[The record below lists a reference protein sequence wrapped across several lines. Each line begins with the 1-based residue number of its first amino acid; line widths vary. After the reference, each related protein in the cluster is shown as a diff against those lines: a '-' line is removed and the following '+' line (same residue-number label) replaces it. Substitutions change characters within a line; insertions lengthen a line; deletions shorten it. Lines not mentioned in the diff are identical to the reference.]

1 MLENNQLKINLLTVN
16 ERPLF
21 PGGVTTL
28 VISRDEEIHLIEQL
42 AKSNRPFGV
51 VLTRL
56 RSPEDMSAPLF
67 PGIYQ
72 VGTLCRVNRFVRL
85 PNGTLHV
92 FVNTLSSFFIEKVEK
107 DRIEK
112 LSKEDPQFFYHV
124 LSYAMALDTEDE
136 WVRAFSGMYVEP
148 ARWYHGDDVADI
160 YILSSFSRRWN
171 HAYSSVIAP
180 QPRGGGARTTRGS
193 SGFSGGGFS
202 GGGGRSW

>member
-1 MLENNQLKINLLTVN
+1 MKINLLTVN

-56 RSPEDMSAPLF
+56 RSPEDMAAPLF

-107 DRIEK
+107 NGELLEAIIRDKRDIEINPRFVAPYMRLLK
-112 LSKEDPQFFYHV
+112 KTLSELLPQSPIF
-124 LSYAMALDTEDE
+124 
-136 WVRAFSGMYVEP
+136 AFATDVGTP
-148 ARWYHGDDVADI
+148 AAD
-160 YILSSFSRRWN
+160 
-171 HAYSSVIAP
+171 
-180 QPRGGGARTTRGS
+180 TRG
-193 SGFSGGGFS
+193 
-202 GGGGRSW
+202 